1 MFPSFFVKRWN
12 LSVPL
17 EVRSSSALLALLA
30 AMDLLSGR
38 RCWCWR
44 RRTPY
49 LLLLF
54 MLRWP
59 ILVHRPRD
67 GSRRWLLRQFKALKL
82 LMEEED
88 GPCLVPTIFAGG
100 REFRGGPRDVL
111 CFMFNT
117 FPFRKK
123 KSLAPV

>member
-1 MFPSFFVKRWN
+1 MESFGAPGGALFVCVVGFASSDGPVVRSPVLVLAAADS
-12 LSVPL
+12 LSSSSLHVAMADF
-17 EVRSSSALLALLA
+17 RSSSTIRA
-30 AMDLLSGR
+30 GG
-38 RCWCWR
+38 
-44 RRTPY
+44 
-49 LLLLF
+49 
-54 MLRWP
+54 
-59 ILVHRPRD
+59 

-88 GPCLVPTIFAGG
+88 GYCLVPTIFASG